1 MVMDANIYYCA
12 NKLGLLSANLAVTM
26 RDKMQEKRLM

>member
-1 MVMDANIYYCA
+1 MVMDANIYYCG

-26 RDKMQEKRLM
+26 RDKM